1 MSTPQYG
8 EPPKGPSRMVVSA
21 VPICPFCKNKD
32 HGEEAMEYLASLEH
46 GRSAGLICLKCE
58 HAFNIQA
65 LVSRDGTAR
74 TYRTVPGMARFP
86 KLPEEMVK

>member
-8 EPPKGPSRMVVSA
+8 EPPKGPSRMTVSA
-21 VPICPFCKNKD
+21 VLICPFCKNND
-32 HGEEAMEYLASLEH
+32 HGEKAMEYLAGLEH

-58 HAFNIQA
+58 RAFNIQA

-74 TYRTVPGMARFP
+74 IYRTVPGEKRFP